1 MDKIYKCREVSLI
14 YLTVHYPRCV
24 LIGIIQNGW
33 TFLDSNLTVAQVIKK
48 IAYDQY
54 FIQVIQELIYLQ
66 MYLILLSKILLLAL
80 FLKKLKN

>member
-1 MDKIYKCREVSLI
+1 MRIDWDYK
-14 YLTVHYPRCV
+14 
-24 LIGIIQNGW
+24 NGW

-80 FLKKLKN
+80 FLKKIEKLIVPFYS